1 MKNSIE
7 QLNGFE
13 AYLKERIIGQDGAI
27 TRAIDAF
34 ENGALGLSDPEK
46 PLASLLFLG
55 PTGVGKTEL
64 TLAVGR
70 FLFEEEKVFR
80 FDMSE
85 YMHEDA
91 IQILLGSGKDDAG
104 KLGTVLESHSTGIL
118 LFDEIEKANH
128 RIFDLFLQILGSA
141 RISLTNHKTYDL
153 SKFFVVCTSN
163 IGSDVLVD
171 VRNPSEVR
179 MERAV
184 FSRLADYFRPELIG
198 RFDEKIVFM
207 PLSTESLRTIA
218 RINIDNVI
226 DHYAKKYGYQ
236 LKVDPSA
243 VEFLVRN
250 GCNPRFGARPMKQA
264 VLKHIAN
271 AVRLALRESSSP
283 NGVIEVREDS
293 SKLVIKPTR
302 KLELTI

>member
-1 MKNSIE
+1 MKNTIE

-13 AYLKERIIGQDGAI
+13 AYLKERIIGQDAAI
-27 TRAIDAF
+27 TCAVAAF
-34 ENGALGLSDPEK
+34 ENGALGFSDAEK

-64 TLAVGR
+64 TLCAGA
-70 FLFEEEKVFR
+70 FLFGKEKVFR

-91 IQILLGSGKDDAG
+91 VTILLGSGKGDAG
-104 KLGTVLESHSTGIL
+104 KLGTILEFHCEGIL
-118 LFDEIEKANH
+118 LFDEIEKAHH

-171 VRNPSEVR
+171 IRNPSEVR

-184 FSRLADYFRPELIG
+184 FSRLFDYFRPELIG

-207 PLSTESLRTIA
+207 PLSTDSLRSIA
-218 RINIDNVI
+218 NINIRKTLNR
-226 DHYAKKYGYQ
+226 YREQGYQ
-236 LKVDPSA
+236 LEVDSSA
-243 VEFLVRN
+243 VEFLVRT

-264 VLKHIAN
+264 VMKHIAN
-271 AVRLALRESSSP
+271 AVRTALREHSEA
-283 NGVIEVREDS
+283 NGTISLTSDY
-293 SKLVIKPTR
+293 SKLVLQPQH
-302 KLELTI
+302 

>member
-1 MKNSIE
+1 MKNSID

-13 AYLKERIIGQDGAI
+13 AYLKERIIGQEAAI
-27 TRAIDAF
+27 VRVVDAF

-46 PLASLLFLG
+46 PLANLLFLG

-91 IQILLGSGKDDAG
+91 IQILLGRGIGDAG
-104 KLGTVLESHSTGIL
+104 KLGSFLEVHTNGIL

-171 VRNPSEVR
+171 LRKPSEVR
-179 MERAV
+179 MERAI

-207 PLSTESLRTIA
+207 PLSTDSLRAIA
-218 RINIDNVI
+218 RINIDQVI
-226 DHYAKKYGYQ
+226 ERYSKKYGYH
-236 LKVDPSA
+236 LEVDPSA

-271 AVRLALRESSSP
+271 AVRIALREASSASRI
-283 NGVIEVREDS
+283 NGIIEVANDA
-293 SKLVIKPTR
+293 SKLVITPIK
-302 KLELTI
+302 

>member
-1 MKNSIE
+1 MIPMKNSID

-13 AYLKERIIGQDGAI
+13 EYLKKQIIGQDAAI
-27 TRAIDAF
+27 ARAVDAF

-46 PLASLLFLG
+46 PLTSLLFLG

-64 TLAVGR
+64 TLQVGE
-70 FLFEEEKVFR
+70 FLFGKEKVFR

-91 IQILLGSGKDDAG
+91 IQILLGSGRGDAG

-141 RISLTNHKTYDL
+141 RISLTNYKTYDL
-153 SKFFVVCTSN
+153 SKFFIVCTSN

-171 VRNPSEVR
+171 VRKPSEVR
-179 MERAV
+179 MERAI

-207 PLSTESLRTIA
+207 PLSTDSLRTIA
-218 RINIDNVI
+218 RINIDQII
-226 DHYAKKYGYQ
+226 DRYAKKYGYH
-236 LKVDPSA
+236 LKVDSSA
-243 VEFLVRN
+243 VEFLVMN

-271 AVRLALRESSSP
+271 AVRNALRENPSTSGI
-283 NGVIEVREDS
+283 NGIIEVESDASR
-293 SKLVIKPTR
+293 LVIRQIK
-302 KLELTI
+302 